1 MSDCFV
7 KLNIGNSTVFS
18 INTDGTYVR
27 TISPIDNVGYNSDI
41 VSQDECRYR
50 RVKNIP
56 IKYSI
61 VIDDKANKTLEYP

>member
-27 TISPIDNVGYNSDI
+27 TISQIDTIGYNSDI
-41 VSQDECRYR
+41 ISQDECLLQC
-50 RVKNIP
+50 
-56 IKYSI
+56 YSNGHI
-61 VIDDKANKTLEYP
+61 NKVYISELMQLRIN